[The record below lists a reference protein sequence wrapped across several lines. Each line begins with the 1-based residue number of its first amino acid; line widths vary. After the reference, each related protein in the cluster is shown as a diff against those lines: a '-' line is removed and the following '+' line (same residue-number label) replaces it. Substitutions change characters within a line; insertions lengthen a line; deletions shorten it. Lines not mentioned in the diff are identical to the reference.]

1 MDVRGGLFAMDP
13 GLRRGKRLPW
23 KGAAPFVLGE
33 QDPGAFRV
41 LEIRVEDIAAD
52 ENLSAE
58 RGDLERNS
66 GSEHNCREFSYT
78 AVGGS
83 ARLRLK

>member
-1 MDVRGGLFAMDP
+1 VDP
-13 GLRRGKRLPW
+13 GLRRGEKLPW

-33 QDPGAFRV
+33 KDPGAFRV

-66 GSEHNCREFSYT
+66 GSEHDCRAFSHT
-78 AVGGS
+78 AGGDPPGF
-83 ARLRLK
+83 A